1 MTSFAPTLP
10 VVFVFVVVVI
20 FVGRRS
26 ERHFTHNRC
35 EQKRRD
41 FCRSPFLPVR
51 KSRKRKTTFTSGS
64 RRRRRDAQ
72 HKEKGAALPSRRR
85 RALLL
90 LLLLLLLLF
99 SNGARARASK
109 FVSISISFH
118 KKKNLSS
125 TRDDDVSSLL
135 IDQKEKEEEEE
146 CNDTNDTAPL
156 HDFGSN
162 GSSDSTSS
170 GVHPTDKRIVGLSFP
185 SVGIPPRG
193 KAADDDDFDDTVP
206 KMPADATT
214 PSAT

>member
-1 MTSFAPTLP
+1 MM
-10 VVFVFVVVVI
+10 
-20 FVGRRS
+20 
-26 ERHFTHNRC
+26 
-35 EQKRRD
+35 
-41 FCRSPFLPVR
+41 
-51 KSRKRKTTFTSGS
+51 
-64 RRRRRDAQ
+64 
-72 HKEKGAALPSRRR
+72 
-85 RALLL
+85 
-90 LLLLLLLLF
+90 
-99 SNGARARASK
+99 
-109 FVSISISFH
+109 
-118 KKKNLSS
+118 
-125 TRDDDVSSLL
+125 SSLD

-146 CNDTNDTAPL
+146 CNDNNDTAPL

>member
-64 RRRRRDAQ
+64 RRRRREAQ

-90 LLLLLLLLF
+90 LLLLLLF
-99 SNGARARASK
+99 SNARARAHQNSYR
-109 FVSISISFH
+109 FRSR
-118 KKKNLSS
+118 S
-125 TRDDDVSSLL
+125 T
-135 IDQKEKEEEEE
+135 
-146 CNDTNDTAPL
+146 
-156 HDFGSN
+156 
-162 GSSDSTSS
+162 
-170 GVHPTDKRIVGLSFP
+170 KRISLRRAMMSRLF
-185 SVGIPPRG
+185 
-193 KAADDDDFDDTVP
+193 
-206 KMPADATT
+206 
-214 PSAT
+214 

>member
-90 LLLLLLLLF
+90 LLLLLLLF

-118 KKKNLSS
+118 KKKNLS

-135 IDQKEKEEEEE
+135 IDQKEKEEEE

>member
-10 VVFVFVVVVI
+10 VVFVVVVVVI

-90 LLLLLLLLF
+90 LLLLLLLF

-125 TRDDDVSSLL
+125 TRDDVSSLL
-135 IDQKEKEEEEE
+135 IDQKKKEERYRTSPRFRFERQQRQHVFRR
-146 CNDTNDTAPL
+146 AP
-156 HDFGSN
+156 DRQANRRS
-162 GSSDSTSS
+162 
-170 GVHPTDKRIVGLSFP
+170 VFP
-185 SVGIPPRG
+185 QRGNPPPREG
-193 KAADDDDFDDTVP
+193 RGRRRL
-206 KMPADATT
+206 
-214 PSAT
+214 

>member
-10 VVFVFVVVVI
+10 VVFVVVVVVI

-26 ERHFTHNRC
+26 ERHFTYRC

-51 KSRKRKTTFTSGS
+51 KSRKRKTTFTNGR

-85 RALLL
+85 RALL

-125 TRDDDVSSLL
+125 TRDDVSSLL
-135 IDQKEKEEEEE
+135 IDQKKKEERYRTSPRFRFERQQRQHVFRR
-146 CNDTNDTAPL
+146 AP
-156 HDFGSN
+156 DRQANRRS
-162 GSSDSTSS
+162 
-170 GVHPTDKRIVGLSFP
+170 VFP
-185 SVGIPPRG
+185 QRGNPPPREG
-193 KAADDDDFDDTVP
+193 RGRRRL
-206 KMPADATT
+206 
-214 PSAT
+214 